1 MHRSVSKGPLT
12 GPSVPPISSSYNPA
26 DDFYMYVNAIWQH
39 KTVIPSYAHT
49 IGVSEEIEE
58 SLKDTLLE
66 ALTKRH
72 KKHPSAPISLA
83 SHGFLTEKGGKHSV
97 QFLKDVMTSFD
108 DWKTIEDVGDAI
120 GFLNRIQSR
129 APLSVVISSD
139 SNDSDQCCVFLYE
152 PELGLPEKHVYN
164 AMEHHPAL
172 TAYKKMLNESGKA
185 LGFPGFESAAKFEAD
200 LLPHMSAVEDRKDVR
215 FSYDPQPFKAIQSL
229 FPGIPW
235 TSIFS
240 GMRLPLEVAED
251 SQFIVTNKQYFSHL
265 EGLFKRLSMDDW
277 RIWMRTELLGTFL
290 EYLPAPFKDYHYVI
304 YDHILRGSTKP
315 HPADHI
321 MLRALQK
328 FAPQALS
335 QVYVEEAVPKA
346 TKPTVIKLIGQL
358 KAATKAR
365 IALLGWMSPESRVKA
380 TDKIEAMRFQVG
392 YPDDWDSELK
402 HIRVKKDEPLQC
414 LFDLASSDTIEMIH
428 DLKEHACGKDVDVW
442 EEGAFEVN
450 AYYYPEGNMMTIP
463 AGILNPPFFDLH
475 RSNAWN
481 LGGIGAAIG
490 HEITHGFDEDG
501 RNYDAEGNYN
511 PWLSA
516 EDSHKFTRLAQ
527 TTVALYQKQHIHGG
541 VVNGRRTLSENLA
554 DLGGLSIALE
564 ALRHLLVGS
573 KVEDQ
578 MKAYREFFESYA
590 VSWRTKQRPEK
601 AKQALLLDRH
611 APAQLRV
618 NLVVRQFQEFY
629 DAYDIKEGSAGY
641 VPVSERIVFW

>member
-1 MHRSVSKGPLT
+1 
-12 GPSVPPISSSYNPA
+12 
-26 DDFYMYVNAIWQH
+26 MYVNAIWQQ

-58 SLKDTLLE
+58 ILKDSLIS
-66 ALTKRH
+66 ALADRYT
-72 KKHPSAPISLA
+72 KHPSTPISLA
-83 SHGFLTEKGGKHSV
+83 YNGFLTVGGGKHSV
-97 QFLKDVMTSFD
+97 AFLKEVMASFE
-108 DWKTIEDVGDAI
+108 DWTTMEDVGEAI

-139 SNDSDQCCVFLYE
+139 SNDSEQCCVFLYE
-152 PELGLPEKHVYN
+152 PELGLPEKHIYN
-164 AMEHHPAL
+164 VMEHHPAL
-172 TAYKKMLNESGKA
+172 SAYKRMLRECGTL
-185 LGFPGFESAAKFEAD
+185 LGFLHFESVAKFEAD
-200 LLPHMSAVEDRKDVR
+200 LLPHLSAVEDRKDVR
-215 FSYDPQPFKAIQSL
+215 FSYDPRSFTEIREMYPV
-229 FPGIPW
+229 IPW
-235 TSIFS
+235 NSVFT
-240 GMRLPLEVAED
+240 GMRLPLSVAED
-251 SQFIVTNKQYFSHL
+251 SQFIVTNKQYFHHL
-265 EGLFKRLSMDDW
+265 EQLFKRLSMDDW
-277 RIWMRTELLGTFL
+277 RTWMRTELLGTYL
-290 EYLPAPFKDYHYVI
+290 EYLPAPFKDYHYQI
-304 YDHILRGSTKP
+304 YDHILRGSMKP
-315 HPADHI
+315 HPASHI
-321 MLRALQK
+321 MLKALQK

-346 TKPTVIKLIGQL
+346 TKPTVIKLVGQL

-365 IALLGWMSPESRVKA
+365 IGLLGWMSPESRIKA
-380 TDKIEAMRFQVG
+380 VEKIEAMRFQVG
-392 YPDDWDSELK
+392 YPEVWNSELK

-414 LFDLASSDTIEMIH
+414 LFDLASTDTLDMIE
-428 DLKEHACGKDVDVW
+428 DLNDHKCGKDVGVW

-475 RSNAWN
+475 RGDAWN

-527 TTVALYQKQHIHGG
+527 TTVALYQKQHINGG

-554 DLGGLSIALE
+554 DLGGLAIALE

-573 KVEDQ
+573 TRADQ
-578 MKAYREFFESYA
+578 MKAYRDFFQSYA

-629 DAYDIKEGSAGY
+629 EAYDIKEGSAGY